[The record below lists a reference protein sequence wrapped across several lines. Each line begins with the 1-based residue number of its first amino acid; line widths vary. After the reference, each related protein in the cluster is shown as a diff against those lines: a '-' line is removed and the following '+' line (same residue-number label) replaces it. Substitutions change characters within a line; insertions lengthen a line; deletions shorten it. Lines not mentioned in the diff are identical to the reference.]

1 MSENKIRILA
11 VEDDELDR
19 RIIRKALKDSG
30 IEHELFFAE
39 DHQSGEEATTGKEYD
54 CIFLDYHL
62 PGGTGLELLKTI
74 RASGNTSPIVIVT
87 SQRDV
92 KIAVE
97 AMKLGADDYI
107 PKNLLSADGIAQS
120 LRYMFYMK
128 EQAQRQRELE
138 SKLQETQDQ
147 LNTVVANAPII
158 LFSLDNQSEYQLF
171 EGRGL
176 ESLGIKKEAI
186 IGKKIDATENLP
198 LTIDDYMIAMNGE
211 EHTVI
216 VEWNQ
221 KYFEIFYSPIRD
233 NDKVITGVL
242 GVASDITSHILAED
256 ELKQAKLI
264 AEDTAKI
271 KEKFLANTSHEIRT
285 PMNGIMGL
293 TRILMKTSLDPE
305 QMKYLDSIRTCSEN
319 LLVIINDILDF
330 TKIEA
335 GKMNFE
341 KIPFQVGKL
350 ANQTIEL
357 FQAKAD
363 EKSIQLVLEVDKKI
377 PHSLHGDPTRLSQ
390 ILNNLVSNAIKFTE
404 VGEVRLSVNLT
415 SSDNKSATITFEIKD
430 SGIGIPEKSLP
441 FIFDSF
447 TQASSDTTR
456 KFGGTGLGLTI
467 VKSMIELQYGEID
480 VKSKPGFGTTF
491 IFSLPFALGEQ
502 NETEED
508 NNLGE
513 NLSTSHLRILIAEDN
528 IVNQMIVKKV
538 FSDWNTYVD
547 MADNGLIAL
556 EMLRNGNYD
565 MILMDMQMP
574 EMDGYTAVRKI
585 RAEFDEPKRSIPIMA
600 MTAHAVSTE
609 KQKCFDAGMDD
620 YISKPFDPDDLKRK
634 IILLTNSHNK
644 IQKISQSSENRNIN
658 HQAIVNSNN
667 DTISAQEKSISKPVA
682 ISEKRIA
689 AALSGPKIN
698 LSYLKK
704 IAEGNDTFVIEMIEM
719 FLNKTPQALEQ
730 MNDCFK
736 KQNWEELRKI
746 AHKIKPSF
754 AYIGLKEI
762 QATLA
767 IIETWDDREDALETV
782 TAMMEQV
789 EKGTRQ
795 AYDQLRNELLGMK

>member
-1 MSENKIRILA
+1 
-11 VEDDELDR
+11 
-19 RIIRKALKDSG
+19 
-30 IEHELFFAE
+30 
-39 DHQSGEEATTGKEYD
+39 
-54 CIFLDYHL
+54 
-62 PGGTGLELLKTI
+62 
-74 RASGNTSPIVIVT
+74 
-87 SQRDV
+87 
-92 KIAVE
+92 
-97 AMKLGADDYI
+97 
-107 PKNLLSADGIAQS
+107 
-120 LRYMFYMK
+120 
-128 EQAQRQRELE
+128 
-138 SKLQETQDQ
+138 
-147 LNTVVANAPII
+147 
-158 LFSLDNQSEYQLF
+158 
-171 EGRGL
+171 
-176 ESLGIKKEAI
+176 
-186 IGKKIDATENLP
+186 
-198 LTIDDYMIAMNGE
+198 
-211 EHTVI
+211 
-216 VEWNQ
+216 
-221 KYFEIFYSPIRD
+221 
-233 NDKVITGVL
+233 
-242 GVASDITSHILAED
+242 
-256 ELKQAKLI
+256 
-264 AEDTAKI
+264 
-271 KEKFLANTSHEIRT
+271 
-285 PMNGIMGL
+285 MNGIMGL

-644 IQKISQSSENRNIN
+644 IQNISQSSENRNIN